1 MSERIKTTTK
11 INPKRRSVV
20 RYNIYSRTARTL
32 LSDDDLLLLAEALDD
47 RRIDL
52 EKVRNDLLRHE
63 SKPAQ
68 ERVR

>member
-20 RYNIYSRTARTL
+20 RYSIYSRTARTL

-47 RRIDL
+47 RRVDL